1 MNKAILILILL
12 PMFSQG
18 QDFQKLIK
26 EYEKYCA
33 EKVAD
38 TITQHGTITETLK
51 DVGNGYYQIKLDTTW
66 SKPNC
71 PEFKTPINYNSGY
84 IIWDGDI
91 TLTGTTSLYTAGAI
105 VGTEEAEK
113 KTRSVTR
120 QYICECKRRE
130 VEPFSNHF
138 WEWIKKL

>member
-1 MNKAILILILL
+1 MKKAILILMLL
-12 PMFSQG
+12 PIFSYG
-18 QDFQKLIK
+18 QDFKKLIK
-26 EYEKYCA
+26 EYEKYCD

-38 TITQHGTITETLK
+38 TIMQHGTITETLK

-66 SKPNC
+66 NKANC
-71 PEFKTPINYNSGY
+71 PEFKTPKNYSGY
-84 IIWDGDI
+84 TILDGNI
-91 TLTGTTSLYTAGAI
+91 TLTRTTSLYTTGAI

-130 VEPFSNHF
+130 VEPFSEHF
-138 WEWIKKL
+138 WNWIKEN